1 MKVSHFS
8 SFAPSRS
15 GLYEA
20 AKDLVLAERAAGI
33 DAMFVNMTVA
43 DTAKHLAASP
53 GGRLDE
59 SNLNPST
66 WEEAKDA
73 PIWVIHRGIPA
84 ELVEEAKKHYTI
96 MAIHGAPEHM
106 AMYDVEQSGNVQ
118 SFNSHINM
126 INNYDK
132 AVALNEHDFKIWQLY
147 APAGKVIHIEDS
159 IDITRFSPEGHAWEF
174 HGLPAIL
181 HADVT
186 RNIKLPFTMYWAMAG
201 IHDKLPEA
209 RLEMYGL
216 PFSEINTF
224 RNTMVRAHNIN
235 LLGTLESVQMITS
248 DLRPMMR
255 GAHIGVNPNLSG
267 VRSRVTMEMMAC
279 GLPVVATN
287 GDYPVR
293 QYRAYDTVGL
303 ERAICVA
310 WEDIKKDIPAAR
322 EKARAWAVE
331 HWDVKKA
338 VETGWLPLYEE
349 AVKES

>member
-1 MKVSHFS
+1 MKVAHWS

-33 DAMFVNMTVA
+33 DSMFINMSVA
-43 DTAKHLAASP
+43 DPEKHLAKCP

-59 SNLNPST
+59 CNLNPST

-73 PIWVIHRGIPA
+73 HIWVVHRGIPV
-84 ELVEEAKKHYTI
+84 EMIEEAKKHYTV
-96 MAIHGAPEHM
+96 MAIHGGPEHM
-106 AMYDVEQSGNVQ
+106 AMADIASNGNTQ

-126 INNYDK
+126 VNNYSK
-132 AVALNEHDFKIWQLY
+132 AVALNEHDYKIWQLY
-147 APAGKVIHIEDS
+147 ADPGQVVHIEDS
-159 IDITRFSPEGHAWEF
+159 IDVSRFAPEGYAWEF

-181 HADVT
+181 YADIS
-186 RNIKLPFTMYWAMAG
+186 RNIKLPFTLYWAMPG
-201 IHDKLPEA
+201 VHKKLPEA
-209 RLEMYGL
+209 RLEVYGL
-216 PFSEINTF
+216 PFAEINTF
-224 RNTMVRAHNIN
+224 RNMMIRAHDIT
-235 LLGTLESVQMITS
+235 LLGTLESVQLITS

-279 GLPVVATN
+279 GLPVISSN
-287 GDYPVR
+287 GDYPIR
-293 QYRAYDTVGL
+293 QYRPYDTVGL

-310 WEDIKKDIPAAR
+310 WEDMKKDIPAAR
-322 EKARAWAVE
+322 EKARAWAIE

-338 VETGWLPLYEE
+338 VETGWIPLYEG
-349 AVKES
+349 AT

>member
-1 MKVSHFS
+1 MKAAHFS
-8 SFAPSRS
+8 SWAPSRS
-15 GLYEA
+15 GLFEA

-33 DAMFVNMTVA
+33 DSMFINMSVA
-43 DTAKHLAASP
+43 DPEKHLAECP

-59 SNLNPST
+59 ANLKPST

-73 PIWVIHRGIPA
+73 KIWVVHRGIPA

-96 MAIHGAPEHM
+96 MAIHGSPEHVLIN
-106 AMYDVEQSGNVQ
+106 DIENSGNVQ
-118 SFNSHINM
+118 GFNDHINM
-126 INNYDK
+126 VRNYSK
-132 AVALNEHDFKIWQLY
+132 AVALNEHDFHIWKLY
-147 APAGKVIHIEDS
+147 ADPGQVVHIEDS
-159 IDITRFSPEGHAWEF
+159 IDVSRYSPEGYAWEF

-181 HADVT
+181 YADVC
-186 RNIKLPFTMYWAMAG
+186 RNIKLPFTLYWAMAG
-201 IHDKLPEA
+201 IHEKLPEA

-216 PFSEINTF
+216 PFAEINTF
-224 RNTMVRAHNIN
+224 RNTMVRASNIN
-235 LLGTLESVQMITS
+235 LLGTLESVQLITS

-267 VRSRVTMEMMAC
+267 VKSRVTMEMMAC
-279 GLPVVATN
+279 GLPVVASN
-287 GDYPVR
+287 GDYPIR
-293 QYRAYDTVGL
+293 QYRTYDTVGL

-349 AVKES
+349 AMK